1 MVNNRPSIEGGKCFS
16 MRTKDMMLLAVAVMM
31 LAVVGFVAVTDG
43 NDADEAMALDGAIV
57 INADGTMSV
66 TTQGEVEVDKAQM
79 LALDLT
85 DSFYIIPTAGMT
97 TDLTIATL
105 AYYEAVKPY
114 LTLAGDS
121 EVFKISIEEV
131 AAIGSAEWQALK
143 VGLSKLDVDV
153 TKITT
158 TITTMSPVAVA
169 EAGEQA
175 VAEAVAKVTEEKDAI
190 IATMLTQEQMD
201 AQIAEAVAAA
211 TAGLYT
217 QEQVD
222 QAVADALAN
231 VSDYQYTQTDLDKAV
246 DAAVAGVYAK
256 YLTSEQ
262 IKAVQDSI
270 DAKALD
276 IKKAVARMD
285 MTEEEGAKALAD
297 YTIQAYKDA
306 FASETAAAK
315 DKTIADLNAQIAD
328 LNAKLA
334 DATKTVPEKPIY
346 ETGMG
351 QCMIIIVVFLLAL
364 VVWFLY
370 KQGTFVKLAGKISK
384 KKGGSE

>member
-1 MVNNRPSIEGGKCFS
+1 

>member
-1 MVNNRPSIEGGKCFS
+1 
-16 MRTKDMMLLAVAVMM
+16 MRTKDVMLLAVAVMM

-131 AAIGSAEWQALK
+131 AAIGSADWQALK
-143 VGLSKLDVDV
+143 VGLTKLDVDV

-175 VAEAVAKVTEEKDAI
+175 VADAVAKVTDEKDAV
-190 IATMLTQEQMD
+190 IATMLTQEQVD

-297 YTIQAYKDA
+297 YTTQAYKDA

-370 KQGTFVKLAGKISK
+370 RQGTFVKLMGKMSK